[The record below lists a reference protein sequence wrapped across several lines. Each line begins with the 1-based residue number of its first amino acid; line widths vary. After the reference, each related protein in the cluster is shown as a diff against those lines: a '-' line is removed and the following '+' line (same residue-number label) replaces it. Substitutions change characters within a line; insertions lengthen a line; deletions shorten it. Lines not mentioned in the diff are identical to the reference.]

1 MSEQTEW
8 VQIKAL
14 RVDDVVRLRQGGG
27 YRYYGV
33 DTKPEPTGEYTET
46 PFRKDIPTFEFWVT
60 EMTADMDPIGE
71 SYPETRSGL
80 ANVQVLSPRPKE

>member
-8 VQIKAL
+8 AQIKDL

-27 YRYYGV
+27 YRYYAV
-33 DTKPEPTGEYTET
+33 DTKPEPTGEHTET
-46 PFRKDIPTFEFWVT
+46 PFRKDIPLVEFWVT
-60 EMTADMDPIGE
+60 EQTPEMDSIGE

-80 ANVQVLSPRPKE
+80 ANVQVLIPRPKI